1 MSAPLTPAQARIKR
15 KVRQAIHQCG
25 GVDGAA
31 ATAER
36 GRSVA
41 GDWGNLNHPAFP
53 PLECAHALDEACIA
67 QGQVPPILS
76 ALAAELGH
84 VVIRLPDCG
93 EGVDALT
100 GALIDASAEFGDIA
114 TEVREATRDGNV
126 NAAERDRI
134 IAQID
139 QAFASIARLRAV
151 VAGEGTGLKAVASGG

>member
-15 KVRQAIHQCG
+15 KVREAIHKCG

-84 VVIRLPDCG
+84 VVVRLPDCG
-93 EGVDALT
+93 EGIDALT

-114 TEVREATRDGNV
+114 SEVRDATRDGTI
-126 NAAERDRI
+126 NAVERDRI
-134 IAQID
+134 IEQID
-139 QAFASIARLRAV
+139 EAYRAIARLRAV
-151 VAGEGTGLKAVASGG
+151 VASEGSHLKAVATGG

>member
-1 MSAPLTPAQARIKR
+1 MTAPLTPAQARIKR
-15 KVRQAIHQCG
+15 KVRQAIQQCG

-76 ALAAELGH
+76 ALAFELGH
-84 VVIRLPDCG
+84 VVVRMPDCG

-114 TEVREATRDGNV
+114 EAVRDATRNGSIDANERTEII
-126 NAAERDRI
+126 NEIDEAA
-134 IAQID
+134 
-139 QAFASIARLRAV
+139 ASLARLRMI
-151 VAGEGTGLKAVASGG
+151 VANESGHLRSVSNGG